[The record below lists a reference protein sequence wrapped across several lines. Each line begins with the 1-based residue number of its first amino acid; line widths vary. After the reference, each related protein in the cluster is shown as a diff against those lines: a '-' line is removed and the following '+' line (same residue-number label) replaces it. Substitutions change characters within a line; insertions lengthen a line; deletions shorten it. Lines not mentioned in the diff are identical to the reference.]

1 MLTRFFSIAILCL
14 VATTSASAEARAGQ
28 VWICSVA
35 SAVAADEDG
44 TVGPPDLGGREKPSF
59 FRLDAE
65 KKELTILWPDSR
77 RGEVTK
83 LDSVREAEGQHVFS
97 TVENGRIISIIV
109 TGEGRM
115 TLSIVSD
122 GAVWSVFGHALP
134 EGQTK

>member
-1 MLTRFFSIAILCL
+1 MLTRFFSIAILAL
-14 VATTSASAEARAGQ
+14 VATAAAGADALAGQ

-44 TVGPPDLGGREKPSF
+44 TVGPPDLGGRERPSF
-59 FRLDAE
+59 FRLDAD

-77 RGEVTK
+77 RGEITK
-83 LDSVREAEGQHVFS
+83 IDAVREAEGQHVFT

-109 TGEGRM
+109 TAEGRM

>member
-1 MLTRFFSIAILCL
+1 MLTRFFSIAILAL
-14 VATTSASAEARAGQ
+14 VATAAASADALAGQ

-44 TVGPPDLGGREKPSF
+44 TVGPPDLGGRERPSF
-59 FRLDAE
+59 FRLDAD

-77 RGEVTK
+77 RGEITK
-83 LDSVREAEGQHVFS
+83 IDAVREAEGQHVFT

-109 TGEGRM
+109 TAEGRM

>member
-1 MLTRFFSIAILCL
+1 MLTRFFSIALLCL
-14 VATTSASAEARAGQ
+14 VATTAASAEARAGQ

-44 TVGPPDLGGREKPSF
+44 TVGPPDLGGRERPSF

-77 RGEVTK
+77 RGEVTMI
-83 LDSVREAEGQHVFS
+83 DSVREVEGQHVFT
-97 TVENGRIISIIV
+97 TVENGRVIGIV
-109 TGEGRM
+109 VTAEGRM

-134 EGQTK
+134 EGQSK